1 MGQQSTSK
9 VDSQLETQILII
21 LTQNVNRTLTLN
33 ARMLTTPSEKDMET
47 WRQKN
52 KYQSW
57 QQIFAREKMQLG
69 TDMSRWN
76 IFFQTQLWYYE
87 EKNKRFYGAEQAI
100 FIP

>member
-47 WRQKN
+47 
-52 KYQSW
+52 
-57 QQIFAREKMQLG
+57 
-69 TDMSRWN
+69 
-76 IFFQTQLWYYE
+76 
-87 EKNKRFYGAEQAI
+87 
-100 FIP
+100 